1 MINIFQKYTFSLCLV
16 LVLMVGHLE
25 AQVFPGDVNDDGIV
39 DNIDF
44 LYVGTIFGAVGPPR
58 DISEQGI
65 DFEEKLITTFW
76 SSTLSNGLDYA
87 YADCDGDGLI
97 SFNDL
102 NAVIANM
109 GLTHG
114 IVMPETFPGGA
125 FGQDPSISFDSTFIF
140 GPFPEFAFVS
150 IPISLGTEQLP
161 VQDFYGISFEV
172 HYDPTIVF
180 DNYIEFNFSTS
191 WLNMSGN
198 DLHLSLE
205 NTGTPG
211 VLKVAATRTTPL
223 VASLDN
229 YGQIGTVQFI
239 IEDDLLDYTQPALQ
253 TMLEFQN
260 VTILGMNGNPVPI
273 VNDTITIE
281 IIDNSVLSNEPDL
294 PDAAINVF
302 PNPFKDQLN
311 IQAVNDPIEAVQI
324 YNVDGRLMANFENIG
339 QKEIILPVDQ
349 FPKGIYFLKIQT
361 PAGVRTEKV
370 SKLK

>member
-1 MINIFQKYTFSLCLV
+1 MINIFQKHTFSLCLV
-16 LVLMVGHLE
+16 LVLLVGHLD

-44 LYVGTIFGAVGPPR
+44 LYVGTAFGEVGPPR
-58 DISEQGI
+58 DILEQGI
-65 DFEEKLITTFW
+65 GFEEKLIASLW
-76 SSTLSNGLDYA
+76 GSTLSNGLDLA
-87 YADCDGDGLI
+87 YADCDGNGFID
-97 SFNDL
+97 FNDL
-102 NAVIANM
+102 NAVIANI
-109 GLTHG
+109 GFTHG

-125 FGQDPSISFDSTFIF
+125 FGQDPSITFDSTFIF

-150 IPISLGTEQLP
+150 IPISLGTEELP

-180 DNYIEFNFSTS
+180 DNFIEFNFSAS
-191 WLNMSGN
+191 WLNTTGN

-205 NTGTPG
+205 NATTPG

-223 VASLDN
+223 VASVDN
-229 YGQIGTVQFI
+229 YGQIGTIQFI

-253 TMLEFQN
+253 TILEFQN
-260 VTILGMNGNPVPI
+260 VTILGGSGNPVPI

-281 IIDNSVLSNEPDL
+281 IIDNSVLSNEPEL
-294 PDAAINVF
+294 PNEAINIF

-311 IQAVNDPIEAVQI
+311 IRAVNDPIEAVHI
-324 YNVDGRLMANFENIG
+324 YNVDGRLVGQFENIG
-339 QKEIILPVDQ
+339 QKEMVLSVDQ

-361 PAGVRTEKV
+361 SAGVRTEKV
-370 SKLK
+370 SKLE